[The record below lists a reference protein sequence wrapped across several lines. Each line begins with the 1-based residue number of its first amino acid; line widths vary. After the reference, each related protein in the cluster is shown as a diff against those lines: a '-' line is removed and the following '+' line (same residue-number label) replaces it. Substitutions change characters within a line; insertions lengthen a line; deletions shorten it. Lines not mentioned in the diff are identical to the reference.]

1 MNLSEKI
8 EILESEKI
16 KSRILM
22 QGGFCCMIPLGTLI
36 LSFIIDKNYFGKSFT
51 IIGLVFGFLFA
62 YGGYIMLL
70 MSSADS
76 LSIDSNLSNNF
87 CSVEI

>member
-1 MNLSEKI
+1 MDLSEKI
-8 EILESEKI
+8 EILESEKV

-51 IIGLVFGFLFA
+51 IIGLIFGFLFA

-70 MSSADS
+70 MSYHK
-76 LSIDSNLSNNF
+76 IRRW
-87 CSVEI
+87 EH